1 MKILVNYLYTHW
13 WSLSFLCAFVFFS
26 MDMSGIIGNW
36 GYMAYYPVLFILSFY
51 CIKRNKKINYLYV
64 AYLTV
69 CFLSAI
75 VNDIPSYFNIPMR
88 LGVFVLLLCSFSS
101 LLNSREIAL
110 LRLHLFHI
118 FSILSVVLVSINYV
132 LFSFG
137 MGDNRQMEVF
147 EEQGLYTGS
156 TANNEMGL
164 LGAIAIMYIVV
175 FAGKYYK
182 HFNLIEKILLLFAL
196 ICSISMMGM
205 ASSRMALMC
214 TLVSVIIVLL
224 RMNRKKFFKLIL
236 TGVIFIAGL
245 FAVSNI
251 LGDKFR
257 FMLSKNGGN
266 TEMIDTHSR
275 DELWEGR
282 VREYRENPIL
292 GCGFA
297 YMKYGWGSLGAKDN
311 KGRIETGS
319 GWLSVLSQTGTA
331 GAFCLFFIVVP
342 NVIYL
347 IRRRSDSYCYLW
359 ILGMCIMFLLQP
371 ITEAYITTVGAVLC
385 CLFWLNYSVID
396 SFRKG
401 ILKEEDLDLS
411 IYSEY
416 KWFDKRLKRLNIK

>member
-75 VNDIPSYFNIPMR
+75 VNDIPSYFNTPMR

-175 FAGKYYK
+175 FVIPLFLHLYLPFSSFCSSGLKIRLESSSKY
-182 HFNLIEKILLLFAL
+182 I
-196 ICSISMMGM
+196 
-205 ASSRMALMC
+205 
-214 TLVSVIIVLL
+214 
-224 RMNRKKFFKLIL
+224 
-236 TGVIFIAGL
+236 
-245 FAVSNI
+245 
-251 LGDKFR
+251 
-257 FMLSKNGGN
+257 
-266 TEMIDTHSR
+266 
-275 DELWEGR
+275 
-282 VREYRENPIL
+282 
-292 GCGFA
+292 
-297 YMKYGWGSLGAKDN
+297 
-311 KGRIETGS
+311 
-319 GWLSVLSQTGTA
+319 
-331 GAFCLFFIVVP
+331 
-342 NVIYL
+342 
-347 IRRRSDSYCYLW
+347 
-359 ILGMCIMFLLQP
+359 
-371 ITEAYITTVGAVLC
+371 
-385 CLFWLNYSVID
+385 
-396 SFRKG
+396 
-401 ILKEEDLDLS
+401 
-411 IYSEY
+411 
-416 KWFDKRLKRLNIK
+416 